1 MARKSTIE
9 NLKRVRAIVERKKET
24 RQKLKAIINNRE
36 EDPAK
41 RFQAQLK
48 LAKMPRNSSA
58 TRIRNRCSITGR
70 ARGTYR
76 KFGISRIVLRDM
88 VAAGVIPGLR
98 KASW

>member
-9 NLKRVRAIVERKKET
+9 NLKRVRAIVENKKET
-24 RQKLKAIINNRE
+24 RAKLKAIIKDRN

-41 RFQAQLK
+41 RFEAQLK
-48 LAKMPRNSSA
+48 LAEMPRNSSA

-76 KFGISRIVLRDM
+76 KFGISRIMLRDM
-88 VAAGVIPGLR
+88 VAAGLIPGVR